1 MSGKADD
8 LGIAAITGES
18 ENRISLEQPAGENI
32 RIGTVLS

>member
-1 MSGKADD
+1 MSGKVDE
-8 LGIAAITGES
+8 LGIAMITGQS